1 MMYRKLGFAEL
12 AAAVLQVLRENTAY
26 DVYDAVP
33 EDAESPFLFAE
44 VVGKRDSSSKTTWK
58 ETFVLHIHCIAK
70 PSRART
76 EVYQMIQQAEEAMT
90 APLELPQGVECLTQT
105 ETGVQ
110 AMQLDETGEWHA
122 VLGYE
127 IMTSYGPKCK

>member
-76 EVYQMIQQAEEAMT
+76 EGMCRRSA
-90 APLELPQGVECLTQT
+90 G
-105 ETGVQ
+105 G
-110 AMQLDETGEWHA
+110 
-122 VLGYE
+122 
-127 IMTSYGPKCK
+127 

>member
-12 AAAVLQVLRENTAY
+12 AAAVLEVLRENTRY

-33 EDAESPFLFAE
+33 EDAPSPFLFAE

-58 ETFVLHIHCIAK
+58 ETFTVNIHCIAE
-70 PSRART
+70 PSDART
-76 EVYQMIQQAEEAMT
+76 QVYQMIQEAEEAMT
-90 APLELPQGVECLTQT
+90 APLSMPSGVECLLQS

-110 AMQLDETGEWHA
+110 SMRMDDTGEWHA
-122 VLGYE
+122 VIGYE
-127 IMTSYGPKCK
+127 IMTSYGLKIK

>member
-12 AAAVLQVLRENTAY
+12 AAGVLDVLRQNTGY

-33 EDAESPFLFAE
+33 EDAESPFLFVE

-58 ETFVLHIHCIAK
+58 ETFVVNIHCIAK
-70 PSRART
+70 PSPARA
-76 EVYQMIQQAEEAMT
+76 EVYEMIQRTEEAMT
-90 APLELPQGVECLTQT
+90 APLVLPAGVECLLQT

-110 AMQLDETGEWHA
+110 SMQLDETGEWHA

-127 IMTSYGPKCK
+127 IMTSYGLKCK

>member
-33 EDAESPFLFAE
+33 EDAESPFLLAE

-58 ETFVLHIHCIAK
+58 ETFVVNIHCVAK
-70 PSRART
+70 PSPART
-76 EVYQMIQQAEEAMT
+76 EVYEMIQKAEEAMT
-90 APLELPQGVECLTQT
+90 APMQLPDGVECLLQA

-110 AMQLDETGEWHA
+110 SMQLDETGEWHA
-122 VLGYE
+122 VLSYE
-127 IMTSYGPKCK
+127 IMTSYGIKCK

>member
-12 AAAVLQVLRENTAY
+12 AVAVLQVLRENTAY

-58 ETFVLHIHCIAK
+58 ETFVLLSTVSPSPPVQEQRCI
-70 PSRART
+70 R
-76 EVYQMIQQAEEAMT
+76 
-90 APLELPQGVECLTQT
+90 
-105 ETGVQ
+105 
-110 AMQLDETGEWHA
+110 
-122 VLGYE
+122 
-127 IMTSYGPKCK
+127 

>member
-12 AAAVLQVLRENTAY
+12 AVAVLQVLRENTAY

-76 EVYQMIQQAEEAMT
+76 EVYQMIQKAEEAMT
-90 APLELPQGVECLTQT
+90 APLGAAAGRRVPDTDRNRRT
-105 ETGVQ
+105 S
-110 AMQLDETGEWHA
+110 HA
-122 VLGYE
+122 AGRNRRVACRTR
-127 IMTSYGPKCK
+127 I